1 MNKKLSLV
9 FGMAIA
15 SASIY
20 SASLTA
26 ATINAP
32 ASANVLTPLG
42 VANGTNPM
50 NFGDV
55 AGDAT
60 VATTV
65 VLTPAG
71 GTTASVGANAAGSP
85 TAGDFDVTGSGVL
98 TYAVTFP
105 VSATLTSPALDTII
119 VDTFISSLP
128 GDAGTL
134 SGGLDSFTV
143 GATLQIGI
151 NQPSGVYSG
160 NYVVTV
166 NYN

>member
-9 FGMAIA
+9 AGIAIT

-26 ATINAP
+26 ATVSGN
-32 ASANVLTPLG
+32 ASANVLAPLSIATG
-42 VANGTNPM
+42 ILPM

-60 VATTV
+60 AATTV

-71 GTTASVGANAAGSP
+71 TTTASAGANASGSP
-85 TAGDFDVTGSGVL
+85 TAGDFDVTGSGSL
-98 TYAVTFP
+98 TYSISYP
-105 VSATLTSPALDTII
+105 ISATLTSPASDTII
-119 VDTFISSLP
+119 VDTFTDNLGGSGSL
-128 GDAGTL
+128 TL
-134 SGGLDSFTV
+134 GLQSFTV

-151 NQPSGVYSG
+151 NQPAGLYSG
-160 NYVVTV
+160 TYAVTV